1 MTTYDYNNLP
11 EELSQQTILPAE
23 LFNQAHAAF
32 TQALDSGEI
41 LAQEARA
48 AYAYERKGFLNHD
61 GFGGHQNASYSSDTD
76 DIILQLTIRIPNPKT
91 IRGEALDKTAALEA
105 AANHLELE
113 AERPRLEAE
122 IAQAEAEAERAEAAA
137 RQKREKLEELRKK

>member
-1 MTTYDYNNLP
+1 MATYEDNNLP

-23 LFNQAHAAF
+23 LFNQAHSAF

-48 AYAYERKGFLNHD
+48 AYAYERKGSLNHD
-61 GFGGHQNASYSSDTD
+61 GFGDHRNASYSSDTN

-91 IRGEALDKTAALEA
+91 IPGEALDQTAALEA
-105 AANHLELE
+105 ATDRFELE
-113 AERPRLEAE
+113 AERARLETE
-122 IAQAEAEAERAEAAA
+122 IAQAEAGAERAEAAA